1 MVGAAVVVGMLA
13 LLVGDR
19 TLPEDAPPAP
29 TPTPPRAERL
39 AREMAE
45 RRRQLVASLTPTP
58 DVDLEQIRAELVLRQ
73 TEVCAD
79 ACPRSAPGDCTLR
92 ELRVT
97 SREDASIGV
106 GYAVA
111 CGPVRDVSG
120 RWVYHSRM
128 IPRSA
133 SFDRF
138 ASRWLLVGFGAP
150 SVATGA
156 GTDGA
161 AP

>member
-1 MVGAAVVVGMLA
+1 MLT
-13 LLVGDR
+13 LLAGDR
-19 TLPEDAPPAP
+19 MMPDDVPSAP

-58 DVDLEQIRAELVLRQ
+58 DVELEQIRAELALRQ

-79 ACPRSAPGDCTLR
+79 ACPLSAPGDCTLR

-97 SREDASIGV
+97 SREDTSIGV

-111 CGPVRDVSG
+111 CGPVRDGSG
-120 RWVYHSRM
+120 RWVYHSRLV
-128 IPRSA
+128 PRSA

-138 ASRWLLVGFGAP
+138 AGRWLLVGFGA
-150 SVATGA
+150 SSAATGT
-156 GTDGA
+156 GTDDA